1 MQHGFALGCFLV
13 GAFALEL
20 CAQPVDHWEAVAQDG
35 TLWKYV
41 VPQSQPVSFWTL
53 GNYGEA
59 GWSEGPAGF
68 GYGDGDDATEIAP
81 AHSIYLRH
89 TFQVENLADFNSVMF
104 AVDYDDGYVAYL
116 NGTEIGRGNAGE
128 PGEVLAWNAILDGWH
143 EAVLYSGGTP
153 DLVGVDASLLV
164 QGENVLAVEVH
175 NNSISSS
182 DFTARPFLF
191 LGAATPTLT
200 FGTPPTWFQ
209 EPASNSHDV
218 TFNVNMANEAVSP
231 EGVFLAGGGN
241 FGFPGDFPMND
252 DDGDGIWSITVQVP
266 SGFTSHYTFTNG
278 ACQDWSCKENLVGQP
293 CADPDNWNDRLLFNV
308 TASAVVNTCFGQ
320 CTTDGTCAA
329 IQGCTDAA
337 AVNFNPSAAEND
349 GSCVFLN
356 ESTLPLIQITTATP
370 ILDDPRIEANM
381 KVTNLMGG
389 INTLDDVPNEYDGQ
403 ITIEIRG
410 SSSQFFPKQSYA
422 LETQDSTGA
431 NNNVSLLGMPAEN
444 DWILHG
450 PYSDKTLMRNA
461 LIYEM
466 GDKINRYTTRR
477 RYCELYINGDYRG
490 VYMFMENIKRDDN
503 RVDIAKLL
511 PTDTAGNELT
521 GGYIMKVDRIQGD
534 FDGGWA
540 SPYPTLGNDEQFIQ
554 LHKPEADDLHPLQR
568 TYIEDHFTA
577 FEHALAGPNFADPQ
591 DGYRS
596 FIDVGSFID
605 MYFAN
610 EVTKNVDAYRLS
622 TYFYKEKDSDGGK
635 IVMGPWWDYNLGFGN
650 SDGCDSYLTSGFESN
665 TGCFVL
671 HPFWFERL
679 REDPNYTGLTRCMW
693 DDHRSDVWSDES
705 IHGIIDS
712 LAAVLA
718 GPSIRDHARW
728 PRLGQYVWPNV
739 FIGDTYDE
747 EVEFL
752 RNWVMAR
759 LAWLDANIE
768 GTCIAGCTD
777 ETACNF
783 DAAALFDDG
792 SCEPC
797 VCPGDIDGDNAVG
810 VADVLG
816 VLAEFGCSF
825 SCNVD
830 LDDDGQVGVS
840 DILQVL
846 AHFGDV
852 C

>member
-1 MQHGFALGCFLV
+1 MFRGHVLGSLLTCVLAT
-13 GAFALEL
+13 GLL
-20 CAQPVDHWEAVAQDG
+20 AQSVDHWEAVAQDG
-35 TLWKYV
+35 TAWSYV
-41 VPQSQPVSFWTL
+41 VPQSQPLPFWMFGNFAETGWFEGVS
-53 GNYGEA
+53 
-59 GWSEGPAGF
+59 GF
-68 GYGDGDDATEIAP
+68 GYGDGDDTTEIPP

-89 TFQVENLADFNSVMF
+89 TFNVEDLNDFMAVWF

-116 NGTEIGRGNAGE
+116 NGMEIGRGNAGE
-128 PGEVLAWNAILDGWH
+128 PGQVLAWDAVLDGWH

-153 DLVGVDASLLV
+153 DLIELDPSLLV
-164 QGENVLAVEVH
+164 QGPNVFAVEVH
-175 NNSISSS
+175 NNNVQSS

-191 LGAATPTLT
+191 LGATTPNLT
-200 FGTPPTWFQ
+200 FETPPAWFQ
-209 EPASNSHDV
+209 EPASDSHNV
-218 TFNVNMANEAVSP
+218 TFNVNMANEVVSP

-241 FGFPGDFPMND
+241 FGFPGDFPMSD
-252 DDGDGIWSITVQVP
+252 EDGDEVWSITVQVP
-266 SGFTSHYTFTNG
+266 HGFTGHYTFTNG
-278 ACQDWSCKENLVGQP
+278 ACQDWSCKENIVGQD
-293 CADPDNWNDRLLFNV
+293 CADPDNWNDRLLVNV
-308 TASAVVNTCFGQ
+308 TASTVVNTCFSQ
-320 CTTDGTCAA
+320 CTSDGTCAA
-329 IQGCTDAA
+329 TAGCTSAS
-337 AVNFNPSAAEND
+337 AVNFDPSADQDD

-356 ESTLPLIQITTATP
+356 ESTLPLIQITTDSP
-370 ILDDPRIEANM
+370 IVDDPRIVANM
-381 KVTNLMGG
+381 KVTNLPSGL
-389 INTLDDVPNEYDGQ
+389 NAANDTPNEYDGQ

-503 RVDIAKLL
+503 RVDIATLL

-540 SPYPTLGNDEQFIQ
+540 SPYPTLGNDEQLIQ
-554 LHKPEADDLHPLQR
+554 MHKPEADDLHPLQLA
-568 TYIEDHFTA
+568 YIQNHFTA

-591 DGYRS
+591 EGYRS

-610 EVTKNVDAYRLS
+610 EITKNVDAYRLS

-679 REDPNYTGLTRCMW
+679 RQDPNYTGLTRCMW
-693 DDHRSDVWSDES
+693 DDYRSEAWSNES
-705 IHGIIDS
+705 INGIIDS
-712 LAAVLA
+712 LATVLA
-718 GPSIRDHARW
+718 EPSIRDHARW

-739 FIGDTYDE
+739 FIGNTYDE

-752 RNWVMAR
+752 RNWVMDR
-759 LAWLDANIE
+759 LAWLDANLE
-768 GTCIAGCTD
+768 GNCIPGCTD
-777 ETACNF
+777 VTACNYNP
-783 DAAALFDDG
+783 AAIFNDG

-797 VCPGDIDGDNAVG
+797 TCPADIDGDGTIG
-810 VADVLG
+810 VSDILG
-816 VLAEFGCSF
+816 VLAEFGCEAN
-825 SCNVD
+825 CTVD
-830 LDDDGQVGVS
+830 LDEDGQVGVS
-840 DILQVL
+840 DILEVL
-846 AHFGDV
+846 AQFGEL